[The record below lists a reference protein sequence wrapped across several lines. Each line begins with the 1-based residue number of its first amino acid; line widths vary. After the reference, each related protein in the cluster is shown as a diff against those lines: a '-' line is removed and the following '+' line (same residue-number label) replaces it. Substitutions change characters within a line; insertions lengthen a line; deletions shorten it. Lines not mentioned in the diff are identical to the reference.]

1 MVLLHSNDA
10 NLNSYQVSNY
20 ELTMIEV
27 KPGSPYPLGATL
39 TEEGVNFAVYSEN
52 AEQIDLELFKSIYDS
67 EPFEI
72 IELKEKTAH
81 VWHAFVPGLKSGSL
95 YGYKAFGP
103 YAPERGLRFNQNK
116 LLIDPYAKSIGG
128 KINWSDA
135 LFGYKIGDEL
145 EDLSFSDVSD
155 TGNIPKCAVIDDT
168 FEWGDIQR
176 PNTPWSETII
186 YETHVKGLTYLRK
199 DLPEYLRGTYLGLC
213 SKNMIDYFHD
223 LGITAIEIMPV
234 QHRIDNKMLVDN
246 GLNNYWGYN
255 TIGFFAP
262 DIRFSSQDTPLG
274 QVKEFKQM
282 VKNLHDNGIEVIM
295 DVVYNHTAEGN
306 HLGPTISFRGLDN
319 SVYYRLNEDN
329 PRFYN
334 DFTGT
339 GNSLNVRHPQ
349 VLQLIMDSLRY
360 WITEMHVDGFRFDL
374 ASTLARQF
382 YAVDRL
388 SAFFDVIHQDP
399 VISQVKLIAEPWDV
413 GPGGYQVGNFPV
425 KWAEWNGKYRDSV
438 RRFWRGEDGLTGE
451 FATRLSGSPD
461 LYENSDRKPHAS
473 INYIT
478 SHDGFTILDLVSY
491 SKKHNELNKENNA
504 DGTNENYGD
513 NFGVEGQTDDPEIIN
528 KRIRRI
534 KNLLTTLMVSQG
546 APMILGGDEILRTQR
561 GNNNAYCQDNEISW
575 YNWSLDSNA
584 EHIKSF
590 MKRLIALRAT
600 TPCLRRK
607 EFFSGDV
614 IAETG
619 TKDVHW
625 FNPTGKAVSYSEW
638 TDPGFKALSVYI
650 SGMDSES
657 NPDKAVSPSI
667 LLFFNASSN
676 TVDFSI
682 SDSITDEWEMIVNS
696 FDSLETFPV
705 KFANKRISMPPDSSA
720 VLRSILR

>member
-1 MVLLHSNDA
+1 MS
-10 NLNSYQVSNY
+10 
-20 ELTMIEV
+20 EL
-27 KPGSPYPLGATL
+27 KPGRPYPLGATI
-39 TEEGVNFAVYSEN
+39 TDEGVNFAVFSEN
-52 AEQIDLELFKSIYDS
+52 AEQINLELFKSVYDS
-67 EPFEI
+67 TPYEV
-72 IELKEKTAH
+72 IELEEKSAH
-81 VWHAFVPGLKSGSL
+81 VWHVLVPGLKSGSL
-95 YGYKAFGP
+95 YGYRAFGA
-103 YAPERGLRFNQNK
+103 YKPEKGLRFNKNK

-135 LFGYKIGDEL
+135 IFGYKMGDQL
-145 EDLSFSDVSD
+145 EDLSFSDVED
-155 TGNIPKCAVIDDT
+155 TSNIPKCAVVDDA
-168 FEWGDIQR
+168 FEWDDVQR

-186 YETHVKGLTYLRK
+186 YETHVKGLTFLK
-199 DLPEYLRGTYLGLC
+199 EALPGELRGTYLGL
-213 SKNMIDYFHD
+213 SSEKMIDYFHD
-223 LGITAIEIMPV
+223 LGITAVEIMPV
-234 QHRIDNKMLVDN
+234 QHRIDNKMLVDS

-262 DIRFSSQDTPLG
+262 DIRFSSRDTSLR
-274 QVKEFKQM
+274 QVTEFKQM
-282 VKNLHDNGIEVIM
+282 VKNLHGSGIEVIM

-319 SVYYRLNEDN
+319 SVYYRLNEEN

-360 WITEMHVDGFRFDL
+360 WVTEMHVDGFRFDL

-399 VISQVKLIAEPWDV
+399 VISKVKLIAEPWDV

-425 KWAEWNGKYRDSV
+425 KWAEWNGKYRDCV
-438 RRFWRGEDGLTGE
+438 RRFWRGDDGLTGE

-473 INYIT
+473 INYVT

-491 SKKHNELNKENNA
+491 VNKHNEMNHENNS
-504 DGTNENYGD
+504 DGTNENYSE
-513 NFGVEGQTDDPEIIN
+513 NFGVEGETGDPEITR
-528 KRIRRI
+528 KRIKRI

-546 APMILGGDEILRTQR
+546 APMILGGDEILRTQK
-561 GNNNAYCQDNEISW
+561 GNNNAYCQDNEVNW
-575 YNWSLDSNA
+575 YNWSNKGNA
-584 EHIKSF
+584 EEIRSF
-590 MKRLIALRAT
+590 LKRLISLRMT

-607 EFFSGDV
+607 EFFSGDI

-625 FNPTGKAVSYSEW
+625 FNPSGKVVGYSEW
-638 TDPGFKALSVYI
+638 TDPNFKALSVYI
-650 SGMDSES
+650 SGLDSES
-657 NPDKAVSPSI
+657 HPDKAVSPSI
-667 LLFFNASSN
+667 LLFFNASKN
-676 TVDFSI
+676 WVDFSI
-682 SDSITDEWEMIVNS
+682 SEAIQDKWEMIINS
-696 FDSLETFPV
+696 FGALDSLPR
-705 KFANKRISMPPDSSA
+705 KFGDRRITLPPDSSA
-720 VLRSILR
+720 VLRSIL

>member
-1 MVLLHSNDA
+1 MS
-10 NLNSYQVSNY
+10 
-20 ELTMIEV
+20 EL
-27 KPGSPYPLGATL
+27 KPGRPYPLGATI
-39 TEEGVNFAVYSEN
+39 TDEGVNFAVFSEN
-52 AEQIDLELFKSIYDS
+52 AEQINLELFKSVYDS
-67 EPFEI
+67 TPYEV
-72 IELKEKTAH
+72 IELEEKSAH
-81 VWHAFVPGLKSGSL
+81 VWHVLVPGLKSGSL
-95 YGYKAFGP
+95 YGYRAFGA
-103 YAPERGLRFNQNK
+103 YKPEKGLRFNKNK

-135 LFGYKIGDEL
+135 IFGYKMGDQL
-145 EDLSFSDVSD
+145 EDLSFSDVED
-155 TGNIPKCAVIDDT
+155 TSNIPKCAVVDDA
-168 FEWGDIQR
+168 FEWDDVQR

-186 YETHVKGLTYLRK
+186 YETHVKGLTFLK
-199 DLPEYLRGTYLGLC
+199 EALPGELRGTYLGL
-213 SKNMIDYFHD
+213 SSEKMIDYFHD
-223 LGITAIEIMPV
+223 LGITAVEIMPV
-234 QHRIDNKMLVDN
+234 QHRIDNKMLVDS

-262 DIRFSSQDTPLG
+262 DIRFSSQDTSLR
-274 QVKEFKQM
+274 QVTEFKQM
-282 VKNLHDNGIEVIM
+282 VKNLHGSGIEVIM

-319 SVYYRLNEDN
+319 SVYYRLNEEN

-360 WITEMHVDGFRFDL
+360 WVTEMHVDGFRFDL

-399 VISQVKLIAEPWDV
+399 VISKVKLIAEPWDV

-425 KWAEWNGKYRDSV
+425 KWAEWNGKYRDCV
-438 RRFWRGEDGLTGE
+438 RRFWRGDDGLTGE

-473 INYIT
+473 INYVT

-491 SKKHNELNKENNA
+491 VNKHNEMNHENNS
-504 DGTNENYGD
+504 DGTNENYSE
-513 NFGVEGQTDDPEIIN
+513 NFGVEGETGDPEITR
-528 KRIRRI
+528 KRIKRI

-546 APMILGGDEILRTQR
+546 APMILGGDEILRTQK
-561 GNNNAYCQDNEISW
+561 GNNNAYCQDSELNW
-575 YNWSLDSNA
+575 YNWSNKGNA
-584 EHIKSF
+584 EEIRSF
-590 MKRLIALRAT
+590 LKRLISLRMT

-607 EFFSGDV
+607 EFFSGDI

-625 FNPTGKAVSYSEW
+625 FNPSGKVVGYSEW
-638 TDPGFKALSVYI
+638 TDPNFKALSVYI
-650 SGMDSES
+650 SGLDSES
-657 NPDKAVSPSI
+657 HPDKAVSPSI
-667 LLFFNASSN
+667 LLFFNASKN
-676 TVDFSI
+676 WVDFSI
-682 SDSITDEWEMIVNS
+682 SEAIQDKWEMIINS
-696 FDSLETFPV
+696 FDALDSLPR
-705 KFANKRISMPPDSSA
+705 KFGDRRITLPPDSSA
-720 VLRSILR
+720 VLRSIL

>member
-1 MVLLHSNDA
+1 MS
-10 NLNSYQVSNY
+10 
-20 ELTMIEV
+20 EL
-27 KPGSPYPLGATL
+27 KPGRPYPLGATI
-39 TEEGVNFAVYSEN
+39 TDEGVNFAVFSEN
-52 AEQIDLELFKSIYDS
+52 AEQINLELFKSVYDS
-67 EPFEI
+67 TPYEV
-72 IELKEKTAH
+72 IELEEKSAH
-81 VWHAFVPGLKSGSL
+81 VWHVLVPGLKSGSL
-95 YGYKAFGP
+95 YGYRAFGA
-103 YAPERGLRFNQNK
+103 YKPEKGLRFNKNK

-135 LFGYKIGDEL
+135 IFGYKMGDQL
-145 EDLSFSDVSD
+145 EDLSFSDVED
-155 TGNIPKCAVIDDT
+155 TSNIPKCAVVDDA
-168 FEWGDIQR
+168 FEWDDVQR

-186 YETHVKGLTYLRK
+186 YETHVKGLTFLK
-199 DLPEYLRGTYLGLC
+199 EALPGELRGTYLGL
-213 SKNMIDYFHD
+213 SSEKMIDYFHD
-223 LGITAIEIMPV
+223 LGITAVEIMPV
-234 QHRIDNKMLVDN
+234 QHRIDNKMLVDS

-262 DIRFSSQDTPLG
+262 DIRFSSRDTSLR
-274 QVKEFKQM
+274 QVTEFKQM
-282 VKNLHDNGIEVIM
+282 VKNLHGSGIEVIM

-319 SVYYRLNEDN
+319 SVYYRLNEEN

-360 WITEMHVDGFRFDL
+360 WVTEMHVDGFRFDL

-399 VISQVKLIAEPWDV
+399 VISKVKLIAEPWDV

-425 KWAEWNGKYRDSV
+425 KWAEWNGKYRDCV
-438 RRFWRGEDGLTGE
+438 RRFWRGDDGLTGE

-473 INYIT
+473 INYVT

-491 SKKHNELNKENNA
+491 INKHNEMNHENNS
-504 DGTNENYGD
+504 DGTNENYSE
-513 NFGVEGQTDDPEIIN
+513 NFGVEGETGDPEITR
-528 KRIRRI
+528 KRIKRI

-546 APMILGGDEILRTQR
+546 APMILGGDEILRTQK
-561 GNNNAYCQDNEISW
+561 GNNNAYCQDNEVNW
-575 YNWSLDSNA
+575 YNWSNKGNA
-584 EHIKSF
+584 EEIRSF
-590 MKRLIALRAT
+590 LKRLISLRMT

-607 EFFSGDV
+607 EFFSGDI

-625 FNPTGKAVSYSEW
+625 FNPSGKVVGYSEW
-638 TDPGFKALSVYI
+638 TDPNFKALSVYI
-650 SGMDSES
+650 SGLDSES
-657 NPDKAVSPSI
+657 HPDKAVSPSI
-667 LLFFNASSN
+667 LLFFNASKN
-676 TVDFSI
+676 WVDFSI
-682 SDSITDEWEMIVNS
+682 SEAIQDKWEMIINS
-696 FDSLETFPV
+696 FGALDSLPR
-705 KFANKRISMPPDSSA
+705 KFGDRRITLPPDSSA
-720 VLRSILR
+720 VLRSIL

>member
-1 MVLLHSNDA
+1 MS
-10 NLNSYQVSNY
+10 
-20 ELTMIEV
+20 EL
-27 KPGSPYPLGATL
+27 KPGRPYPLGATI
-39 TEEGVNFAVYSEN
+39 TDEGVNFAVFSEN
-52 AEQIDLELFKSIYDS
+52 AEQINLELFKSVYDS
-67 EPFEI
+67 TPYEV
-72 IELKEKTAH
+72 IELEEKSAH
-81 VWHAFVPGLKSGSL
+81 VWHVLVPGLKSGSL
-95 YGYKAFGP
+95 YGYRAFGA
-103 YAPERGLRFNQNK
+103 YKPEKGLRFNKNK

-135 LFGYKIGDEL
+135 IFGYKMGDQL
-145 EDLSFSDVSD
+145 EDLSFSDVED
-155 TGNIPKCAVIDDT
+155 TSNIPKCAVVDDA
-168 FEWGDIQR
+168 FEWDDVQR

-186 YETHVKGLTYLRK
+186 YETHVKGLTFLK
-199 DLPEYLRGTYLGLC
+199 EALPGELRGTYLGL
-213 SKNMIDYFHD
+213 SSEKMIDYFHD
-223 LGITAIEIMPV
+223 LGITAVEIMPV
-234 QHRIDNKMLVDN
+234 QHRIDNKMLVDS

-262 DIRFSSQDTPLG
+262 DMRFSSQDTSLR
-274 QVKEFKQM
+274 QVTEFKQM
-282 VKNLHDNGIEVIM
+282 VKNLHGSGIEVIM

-319 SVYYRLNEDN
+319 SVYYRLNEEN

-360 WITEMHVDGFRFDL
+360 WVTEMHVDGFRFDL

-399 VISQVKLIAEPWDV
+399 VISKVKLIAEPWDV

-425 KWAEWNGKYRDSV
+425 KWAEWNGKYRDCV
-438 RRFWRGEDGLTGE
+438 RRFWREDDGLTGE

-473 INYIT
+473 INYVT

-491 SKKHNELNKENNA
+491 INKHNEMNHENNS
-504 DGTNENYGD
+504 DGTNENYSE
-513 NFGVEGQTDDPEIIN
+513 NFGVEGETSDPEITW
-528 KRIRRI
+528 KRIKRI

-546 APMILGGDEILRTQR
+546 APMILGGDEILRTQK
-561 GNNNAYCQDNEISW
+561 GNNNAYCQDNEVNW
-575 YNWSLDSNA
+575 YNWSNKENA
-584 EHIKSF
+584 EEIRSF
-590 MKRLIALRAT
+590 LKRLISLRMT

-607 EFFSGDV
+607 EFFSGDI

-625 FNPTGKAVSYSEW
+625 FNPSGKVVGYSEW
-638 TDPGFKALSVYI
+638 TDPNFKALSVYI
-650 SGMDSES
+650 SGLDSES
-657 NPDKAVSPSI
+657 HPDKAVSPSI
-667 LLFFNASSN
+667 LLFFNASKN
-676 TVDFSI
+676 WVDFSI
-682 SDSITDEWEMIVNS
+682 SEAIQDKWEMIINS
-696 FDSLETFPV
+696 FGALDSLPR
-705 KFANKRISMPPDSSA
+705 KFGDRRITLPPDSSA
-720 VLRSILR
+720 VLRSIL

>member
-1 MVLLHSNDA
+1 MS
-10 NLNSYQVSNY
+10 
-20 ELTMIEV
+20 EL
-27 KPGSPYPLGATL
+27 KPGRPYPLGATI
-39 TEEGVNFAVYSEN
+39 TDEGVNFAVFSEN
-52 AEQIDLELFKSIYDS
+52 AEQINLELFKSVYDS
-67 EPFEI
+67 TPYEV
-72 IELKEKTAH
+72 IELEEKSAH
-81 VWHAFVPGLKSGSL
+81 VWHVLVPGLKSGSL
-95 YGYKAFGP
+95 YGYRAFGA
-103 YAPERGLRFNQNK
+103 YKPEKGLRFNKNK

-135 LFGYKIGDEL
+135 IFGYKMGDQL
-145 EDLSFSDVSD
+145 EDLSFSDVED
-155 TGNIPKCAVIDDT
+155 TSNIPKCAVVDDA
-168 FEWGDIQR
+168 FEWGDVQR

-186 YETHVKGLTYLRK
+186 YETHVKGLTFLK
-199 DLPEYLRGTYLGLC
+199 EALPGELRGTYLGL
-213 SKNMIDYFHD
+213 SSEKMIDYFHD
-223 LGITAIEIMPV
+223 LGITAVEIMPV
-234 QHRIDNKMLVDN
+234 QHRIDNKMLVDS

-262 DIRFSSQDTPLG
+262 DIRFSSQDTSLR
-274 QVKEFKQM
+274 QVTEFKQM
-282 VKNLHDNGIEVIM
+282 VKNLHGSGIEVIM

-319 SVYYRLNEDN
+319 SVYYRLNEEN

-360 WITEMHVDGFRFDL
+360 WVTEMHVDGFRFDL

-399 VISQVKLIAEPWDV
+399 VISKVKLIAEPWDV

-425 KWAEWNGKYRDSV
+425 KWAEWNGKYRDCV
-438 RRFWRGEDGLTGE
+438 RRFWRGDDGLTGE

-473 INYIT
+473 INYVT

-491 SKKHNELNKENNA
+491 MNKHNEMNHENNS
-504 DGTNENYGD
+504 DGTNENYSE
-513 NFGVEGQTDDPEIIN
+513 NFGVEGETGDPEITR
-528 KRIRRI
+528 KRIKRI

-546 APMILGGDEILRTQR
+546 APMILGGDEILRTQK
-561 GNNNAYCQDNEISW
+561 GNNNAYCQDSELNW
-575 YNWSLDSNA
+575 YNWSIKGNA
-584 EHIKSF
+584 EEIRSF
-590 MKRLIALRAT
+590 LKRLISLRMT

-607 EFFSGDV
+607 EFFSGDI

-625 FNPTGKAVSYSEW
+625 FNPSGKVVGYSEW
-638 TDPGFKALSVYI
+638 TDPNFKALSVYI
-650 SGMDSES
+650 SGLDSES
-657 NPDKAVSPSI
+657 HPDKAVSPSI
-667 LLFFNASSN
+667 LLFFNASKN
-676 TVDFSI
+676 WVDFSI
-682 SDSITDEWEMIVNS
+682 SEAIQDKWEMIINS
-696 FDSLETFPV
+696 FDALDSLSR
-705 KFANKRISMPPDSSA
+705 KFGDRRITLPPDSSA
-720 VLRSILR
+720 VLRSIL

>member
-1 MVLLHSNDA
+1 MS
-10 NLNSYQVSNY
+10 
-20 ELTMIEV
+20 EL
-27 KPGSPYPLGATL
+27 KPGRPYPLGATI
-39 TEEGVNFAVYSEN
+39 TDEGVNFAVFSEN
-52 AEQIDLELFKSIYDS
+52 AEQINLELFKSVYDS
-67 EPFEI
+67 TPYEV
-72 IELKEKTAH
+72 IELKEKSAH
-81 VWHAFVPGLKSGSL
+81 VWHVLVPGLKSGSL
-95 YGYKAFGP
+95 YGYRAFGA
-103 YAPERGLRFNQNK
+103 YKPEMGLRFNKNK

-135 LFGYKIGDEL
+135 IFGYKMGDQL
-145 EDLSFSDVSD
+145 EDLSFSDVED
-155 TGNIPKCAVIDDT
+155 TSNIPKCAVVDDA
-168 FEWGDIQR
+168 FEWDDVQR

-186 YETHVKGLTYLRK
+186 YETHVKGLTFLNEA
-199 DLPEYLRGTYLGLC
+199 LPGELRGTYLGL
-213 SKNMIDYFHD
+213 SSEKMIDYFHD
-223 LGITAIEIMPV
+223 LGITAVEIMPV
-234 QHRIDNKMLVDN
+234 QHRIDNKMLVDS

-262 DIRFSSQDTPLG
+262 DIRFSSQDTSLR
-274 QVKEFKQM
+274 QVTEFKQM
-282 VKNLHDNGIEVIM
+282 VKNLHGSGIEVIM

-319 SVYYRLNEDN
+319 SVYYRLNEEN

-360 WITEMHVDGFRFDL
+360 WVTEMHVDGFRFDL

-399 VISQVKLIAEPWDV
+399 VISKVKLIAEPWDV

-425 KWAEWNGKYRDSV
+425 KWAEWNGKYRDCV
-438 RRFWRGEDGLTGE
+438 RRFWRGDDGLTGE

-473 INYIT
+473 INYVT

-491 SKKHNELNKENNA
+491 VNKHNEMNHENNS
-504 DGTNENYGD
+504 DGTNENYSE
-513 NFGVEGQTDDPEIIN
+513 NFGVEGETGDPEITR
-528 KRIRRI
+528 KRIKRI

-546 APMILGGDEILRTQR
+546 APMILGGDEILRTQK
-561 GNNNAYCQDNEISW
+561 GNNNAYCQDSELNW
-575 YNWSLDSNA
+575 YNWSIKGNA
-584 EHIKSF
+584 EEIRSF
-590 MKRLIALRAT
+590 LKRLISLRMT

-607 EFFSGDV
+607 EFFSGDI

-625 FNPTGKAVSYSEW
+625 FNPSGKVVGYSEW
-638 TDPGFKALSVYI
+638 TDPNFKALSVYI
-650 SGMDSES
+650 SGLDSES
-657 NPDKAVSPSI
+657 HPDKAVSPSI
-667 LLFFNASSN
+667 LLFFNASKN
-676 TVDFSI
+676 WVDFSI
-682 SDSITDEWEMIVNS
+682 SEAIQDKWEMIINS
-696 FDSLETFPV
+696 FGALDSLPR
-705 KFANKRISMPPDSSA
+705 KFGDRRITLPPDSSA
-720 VLRSILR
+720 VLRSIL

>member
-1 MVLLHSNDA
+1 MS
-10 NLNSYQVSNY
+10 
-20 ELTMIEV
+20 EL
-27 KPGSPYPLGATL
+27 KPGRPYPLGATI
-39 TEEGVNFAVYSEN
+39 TDEGVNFAVFSEN
-52 AEQIDLELFKSIYDS
+52 AEQINLELFKSVYDS
-67 EPFEI
+67 TPYEV
-72 IELKEKTAH
+72 IELEEKSAH
-81 VWHAFVPGLKSGSL
+81 VWHVLVPGLKSGSL
-95 YGYKAFGP
+95 YGYRAFGA
-103 YAPERGLRFNQNK
+103 YKPEKGLRFNKNK

-135 LFGYKIGDEL
+135 IFGYKMGDQL
-145 EDLSFSDVSD
+145 EDLSFSDVED
-155 TGNIPKCAVIDDT
+155 TSNIPKCAVVDDA
-168 FEWGDIQR
+168 FEWDDVQR

-186 YETHVKGLTYLRK
+186 YETHVKGLTFLK
-199 DLPEYLRGTYLGLC
+199 EALPGELRGTYLGL
-213 SKNMIDYFHD
+213 SSEKMIDYFHD
-223 LGITAIEIMPV
+223 LGITAVEIMPV
-234 QHRIDNKMLVDN
+234 QHRIDNKMLVDS

-262 DIRFSSQDTPLG
+262 DIRFSSRDTSLR
-274 QVKEFKQM
+274 QVTEFKQM
-282 VKNLHDNGIEVIM
+282 VKNLHGSGIEVIM

-319 SVYYRLNEDN
+319 SVYYRLNEEN

-360 WITEMHVDGFRFDL
+360 WVTEMHVDGFRFDL

-399 VISQVKLIAEPWDV
+399 VISKVKLIAEPWDV

-425 KWAEWNGKYRDSV
+425 KWAEWNGKYRDCV
-438 RRFWRGEDGLTGE
+438 RRFWRGDDGLTGE

-473 INYIT
+473 INYVT

-491 SKKHNELNKENNA
+491 MNKHNEMNHENNS
-504 DGTNENYGD
+504 DGTNENYSE
-513 NFGVEGQTDDPEIIN
+513 NFGVEGETGDPEITR
-528 KRIRRI
+528 KRIKRI

-546 APMILGGDEILRTQR
+546 APMILGGDEILRTQK
-561 GNNNAYCQDNEISW
+561 GNNNAYCQDNEVNW
-575 YNWSLDSNA
+575 YNWSNKGNA
-584 EHIKSF
+584 EEIRSF
-590 MKRLIALRAT
+590 LKRLISLRMT

-607 EFFSGDV
+607 EFFSGDI

-625 FNPTGKAVSYSEW
+625 FNPSGKVVGYSEW
-638 TDPGFKALSVYI
+638 TDPNFKALSVYI
-650 SGMDSES
+650 SGLDSES
-657 NPDKAVSPSI
+657 HPDKAVSPSI
-667 LLFFNASSN
+667 LLFFNASKN
-676 TVDFSI
+676 WVDFSI
-682 SDSITDEWEMIVNS
+682 SEAIQDKWEMIINS
-696 FDSLETFPV
+696 FGALDSLPR
-705 KFANKRISMPPDSSA
+705 KFGDRRITLPPDSSA
-720 VLRSILR
+720 VLRSIL

>member
-52 AEQIDLELFKSIYDS
+52 AEQINLELFKSIYDS

-262 DIRFSSQDTPLG
+262 DIRFSSQDTPLDI
-274 QVKEFKQM
+274 
-282 VKNLHDNGIEVIM
+282 L
-295 DVVYNHTAEGN
+295 AS
-306 HLGPTISFRGLDN
+306 L
-319 SVYYRLNEDN
+319 
-329 PRFYN
+329 
-334 DFTGT
+334 
-339 GNSLNVRHPQ
+339 SLN
-349 VLQLIMDSLRY
+349 
-360 WITEMHVDGFRFDL
+360 
-374 ASTLARQF
+374 
-382 YAVDRL
+382 RL
-388 SAFFDVIHQDP
+388 DPSHAFH
-399 VISQVKLIAEPWDV
+399 K
-413 GPGGYQVGNFPV
+413 
-425 KWAEWNGKYRDSV
+425 
-438 RRFWRGEDGLTGE
+438 
-451 FATRLSGSPD
+451 
-461 LYENSDRKPHAS
+461 
-473 INYIT
+473 
-478 SHDGFTILDLVSY
+478 
-491 SKKHNELNKENNA
+491 
-504 DGTNENYGD
+504 
-513 NFGVEGQTDDPEIIN
+513 
-528 KRIRRI
+528 
-534 KNLLTTLMVSQG
+534 
-546 APMILGGDEILRTQR
+546 
-561 GNNNAYCQDNEISW
+561 
-575 YNWSLDSNA
+575 
-584 EHIKSF
+584 
-590 MKRLIALRAT
+590 
-600 TPCLRRK
+600 
-607 EFFSGDV
+607 
-614 IAETG
+614 
-619 TKDVHW
+619 
-625 FNPTGKAVSYSEW
+625 
-638 TDPGFKALSVYI
+638 
-650 SGMDSES
+650 
-657 NPDKAVSPSI
+657 
-667 LLFFNASSN
+667 
-676 TVDFSI
+676 
-682 SDSITDEWEMIVNS
+682 
-696 FDSLETFPV
+696 
-705 KFANKRISMPPDSSA
+705 
-720 VLRSILR
+720 

>member
-1 MVLLHSNDA
+1 MS
-10 NLNSYQVSNY
+10 
-20 ELTMIEV
+20 EL
-27 KPGSPYPLGATL
+27 KPGRPYPLGATI
-39 TEEGVNFAVYSEN
+39 TDEGVNFAVFSEN
-52 AEQIDLELFKSIYDS
+52 AEQINLELFKSVYDS
-67 EPFEI
+67 TPYEV
-72 IELKEKTAH
+72 IELEEKSAH
-81 VWHAFVPGLKSGSL
+81 VWHVLVPGLKSGSL
-95 YGYKAFGP
+95 YGYRAFGA
-103 YAPERGLRFNQNK
+103 YKPEKGLRFNKNK

-135 LFGYKIGDEL
+135 IFGYKMGDQL
-145 EDLSFSDVSD
+145 EDLSFSDVED
-155 TGNIPKCAVIDDT
+155 TSNIPKCAVVDDA
-168 FEWGDIQR
+168 FEWDDVQR

-186 YETHVKGLTYLRK
+186 YETHVKGLTFLK
-199 DLPEYLRGTYLGLC
+199 EALPGELRGTYLGL
-213 SKNMIDYFHD
+213 SSEKMIDYFHD
-223 LGITAIEIMPV
+223 LGITAVEIMPV
-234 QHRIDNKMLVDN
+234 QHRIDNKMLVDS

-262 DIRFSSQDTPLG
+262 DIRFSSRDTSLR
-274 QVKEFKQM
+274 QVTEFKQM
-282 VKNLHDNGIEVIM
+282 VKNLHGSGIEVIM

-319 SVYYRLNEDN
+319 SVYYRLNEEN

-360 WITEMHVDGFRFDL
+360 WVTEMHVDGFRFDL

-399 VISQVKLIAEPWDV
+399 VISKVKLIAEPWDV

-425 KWAEWNGKYRDSV
+425 KWAEWNGKYRDCV
-438 RRFWRGEDGLTGE
+438 RRFWRGDDGLTGE

-473 INYIT
+473 INYVT

-491 SKKHNELNKENNA
+491 MNKHNEMNHENNS
-504 DGTNENYGD
+504 DGTNENYSE
-513 NFGVEGQTDDPEIIN
+513 NFGVEGETGDPEITR
-528 KRIRRI
+528 KRIKRI

-546 APMILGGDEILRTQR
+546 APMILGGDEILRTQK
-561 GNNNAYCQDNEISW
+561 GNNNAYCQDSELNW
-575 YNWSLDSNA
+575 YNWSIKGNA
-584 EHIKSF
+584 EEIRSF
-590 MKRLIALRAT
+590 LKRLISLRMT

-607 EFFSGDV
+607 EFFSGDI

-625 FNPTGKAVSYSEW
+625 FNPSGKVVGYSEW
-638 TDPGFKALSVYI
+638 TDPNFKALSVYI
-650 SGMDSES
+650 SGLDSES
-657 NPDKAVSPSI
+657 HPDKAVSPSI
-667 LLFFNASSN
+667 LLFFNASKN
-676 TVDFSI
+676 WVDFSI
-682 SDSITDEWEMIVNS
+682 SEAIQDKWEMIINS
-696 FDSLETFPV
+696 FGALDSLPR
-705 KFANKRISMPPDSSA
+705 KFGDRRITLPPDSSA
-720 VLRSILR
+720 VLRSIL

>member
-1 MVLLHSNDA
+1 
-10 NLNSYQVSNY
+10 
-20 ELTMIEV
+20 MIEV
-27 KPGSPYPLGATL
+27 KPGNPYPLGATL

-52 AEQIDLELFKSIYDS
+52 AQQINLELFKSIYDS

-72 IELKEKTAH
+72 IELKEKTEQ
-81 VWHAFVPGLKSGSL
+81 VWHVFVPGLKSGSL
-95 YGYKAFGP
+95 YGYRAFGP
-103 YAPERGLRFNQNK
+103 YDPERGLRFNKNK

-145 EDLSFSDVSD
+145 EDLTFSDVSD
-155 TGNIPKCAVIDDT
+155 TGNIPKCAVVDDA
-168 FEWGDIQR
+168 FEWGDVQR

-199 DLPEYLRGTYLGLC
+199 DLPEYQRGTYLDLS
-213 SKNMIDYFHD
+213 SKSMIDYFHD
-223 LGITAIEIMPV
+223 LGITAVEIMPV

-274 QVKEFKQM
+274 QVREFKQM

-319 SVYYRLNEDN
+319 SVYYRLNEEN
-329 PRFYN
+329 PRFYD

-374 ASTLARQF
+374 ASALARQF

-399 VISQVKLIAEPWDV
+399 VISKVKLIAEPWDV

-438 RRFWRGEDGLTGE
+438 RRFWRGDDGLTGE

-461 LYENSDRKPHAS
+461 LYENSNRKPHAS

-478 SHDGFTILDLVSY
+478 SHDGFTLLDLVSY
-491 SKKHNELNKENNA
+491 LNKHNELNKENNA

-513 NFGVEGQTDDPEIIN
+513 NFGVEGQTDNPEIIN

-575 YNWSLDSNA
+575 YNWSLNGSS
-584 EHIKSF
+584 EHIRSF
-590 MKRLIALRAT
+590 MKMLIALRAT

-625 FNPTGKAVSYSEW
+625 FNPAGKAVSHSEW
-638 TDPGFKALSVYI
+638 TNPSFKALSVYI

-667 LLFFNASSN
+667 LLFFNAGKN

-682 SDSITDEWEMIVNS
+682 SDSITDEWEMVVNS
-696 FDSLETFPV
+696 FDALETFPV
-705 KFANKRISMPPDSSA
+705 KFAEKRISMPPDSSA
-720 VLRSILR
+720 VLRSIMH

>member
-1 MVLLHSNDA
+1 MS
-10 NLNSYQVSNY
+10 
-20 ELTMIEV
+20 EL
-27 KPGSPYPLGATL
+27 KPGRPYPLGATI
-39 TEEGVNFAVYSEN
+39 TDEGVNFAVFSEN
-52 AEQIDLELFKSIYDS
+52 AEQINLELFKSVYDS
-67 EPFEI
+67 TPYEV
-72 IELKEKTAH
+72 IELEEKSAH
-81 VWHAFVPGLKSGSL
+81 VWHVLVPGLKSGSL
-95 YGYKAFGP
+95 YGYRAFGA
-103 YAPERGLRFNQNK
+103 YKPEKGLRFNKNK

-135 LFGYKIGDEL
+135 IFGYKMGDQL
-145 EDLSFSDVSD
+145 EDLSFSDVED
-155 TGNIPKCAVIDDT
+155 TSNIPKCAVVDDA
-168 FEWGDIQR
+168 FEWDDVQR

-186 YETHVKGLTYLRK
+186 YETHVKGLTFLNEA
-199 DLPEYLRGTYLGLC
+199 LPGELRGTYLGL
-213 SKNMIDYFHD
+213 SSEKMIDYFHD
-223 LGITAIEIMPV
+223 LGITAVEIMPV
-234 QHRIDNKMLVDN
+234 QHRIDNKMLVDS

-262 DIRFSSQDTPLG
+262 DMRFSSQDTSLR
-274 QVKEFKQM
+274 QVTEFKQM
-282 VKNLHDNGIEVIM
+282 VKSLHGSGIEVIM

-319 SVYYRLNEDN
+319 SVYYRLNEEN

-360 WITEMHVDGFRFDL
+360 WVTEMHVDGFRFDL

-399 VISQVKLIAEPWDV
+399 VISKVKLIAEPWDV

-425 KWAEWNGKYRDSV
+425 KWAEWNGKYRDCV
-438 RRFWRGEDGLTGE
+438 RRFWRGDDGLTGE

-473 INYIT
+473 INYVT

-491 SKKHNELNKENNA
+491 MNKHNEMNHENNS
-504 DGTNENYGD
+504 DGTNENYSE
-513 NFGVEGQTDDPEIIN
+513 NFGVEGETGDPEITW
-528 KRIRRI
+528 KRIKRI

-546 APMILGGDEILRTQR
+546 APMILGGDEILRTQK
-561 GNNNAYCQDNEISW
+561 GNNNAYCQDSELNW
-575 YNWSLDSNA
+575 YNWSNKGNA
-584 EHIKSF
+584 EEIRSF
-590 MKRLIALRAT
+590 LKRLISLRMT

-607 EFFSGDV
+607 EFFSGDI

-625 FNPTGKAVSYSEW
+625 FNPSGKVVGYSEW
-638 TDPGFKALSVYI
+638 TDPNFKALSVYI
-650 SGMDSES
+650 SGLDSES
-657 NPDKAVSPSI
+657 HPDKAVSPSI
-667 LLFFNASSN
+667 LLFFNASKN
-676 TVDFSI
+676 WVDFSI
-682 SDSITDEWEMIVNS
+682 SEAIQDKWEMIINS
-696 FDSLETFPV
+696 FGALDSLPR
-705 KFANKRISMPPDSSA
+705 KFGDRRITLPPDSSA
-720 VLRSILR
+720 VLRSIL